1 MSDTFIVDDLIEEPR
16 KNKSK
21 TMDKGQFLLYQTPD
35 GDSQIE
41 VKLQNDTVWLSLDQM
56 AELFQRNK
64 STISRHIKNVLEDG
78 ELQEEATIANFAT
91 VQNEGTRKVERVI
104 AYYNLDMIISVGYR
118 VHSYRGVQFRIWA
131 TKVLKEYIVKGFAMN
146 DDLLK
151 RAGGGNYF
159 DELLAR
165 IRDIRSSEKVFYRKV
180 LEIYALSIDYDPRVE
195 MTQKFFKTVQNKM
208 HYSVHGHT
216 AAEII
221 YERADAEKDFM
232 GLTTWSGAMP
242 TKPEAEIAK
251 NYLTH
256 EEIKSLNRIV
266 SLYLDFAEM
275 QAEEH
280 RPMYMKDWIN
290 ILDDFLRI
298 SRKDILTHA
307 GKISAKL
314 AKEKADQEYDR
325 FKERTRNNLSPVE
338 IHFLEN
344 FEREQ
349 KRLMGGNKKEEK

>member
-1 MSDTFIVDDLIEEPR
+1 
-16 KNKSK
+16 
-21 TMDKGQFLLYQTPD
+21 MDKGQFLLYQTPD

-64 STISRHIKNVLEDG
+64 STISRHVKNVLEDG
-78 ELQEEATIANFAT
+78 ELEEKSVVAFFAT
-91 VQNEGTRKVERVI
+91 TATDSKTYSV

-221 YERADAEKDFM
+221 YERADAQKDFM
-232 GLTTWSGAMP
+232 GLTTWAGAMP

-256 EEIKSLNRIV
+256 EEVKSLNRIV

-314 AKEKADQEYDR
+314 AKEKADKEYDK
-325 FKERTRNNLSPVE
+325 FKERTQNNLSAVE

-349 KRLMGGNKKEEK
+349 KRLLRDK

>member
-1 MSDTFIVDDLIEEPR
+1 
-16 KNKSK
+16 
-21 TMDKGQFLLYQTPD
+21 MDKGQFLLYQTPD

-64 STISRHIKNVLEDG
+64 STISRHVKNVLEDG
-78 ELQEEATIANFAT
+78 ELEEKSVVAFFAT
-91 VQNEGTRKVERVI
+91 TAADSKTYSV

-221 YERADAEKDFM
+221 YERADAQKNFM
-232 GLTTWSGAMP
+232 GLTTWAGAMP

-256 EEIKSLNRIV
+256 EEVKSLNRIV

-280 RPMYMKDWIN
+280 RPMYMKDWIS

-307 GKISAKL
+307 GKITAKL
-314 AKEKADQEYDR
+314 AKEKADNEYDK
-325 FKERTRNNLSPVE
+325 FKERTQNNLSAVE

-349 KRLMGGNKKEEK
+349 KRLLRDK

>member
-1 MSDTFIVDDLIEEPR
+1 
-16 KNKSK
+16 
-21 TMDKGQFLLYQTPD
+21 MDKGQFLLYQTPN

-41 VKLQNDTVWLSLDQM
+41 VKLQDDTVWLSLDQM

-232 GLTTWSGAMP
+232 GLTTWAGAMP
-242 TKPEAEIAK
+242 SKPEAEIAK

-314 AKEKADQEYDR
+314 AKEKADQEYDK
-325 FKERTRNNLSPVE
+325 FKERTKNNLSPVE

-349 KRLMGGNKKEEK
+349 KRLMGGDKKEGK

>member
-1 MSDTFIVDDLIEEPR
+1 
-16 KNKSK
+16 
-21 TMDKGQFLLYQTPD
+21 
-35 GDSQIE
+35 
-41 VKLQNDTVWLSLDQM
+41 
-56 AELFQRNK
+56 
-64 STISRHIKNVLEDG
+64 
-78 ELQEEATIANFAT
+78 
-91 VQNEGTRKVERVI
+91 
-104 AYYNLDMIISVGYR
+104 
-118 VHSYRGVQFRIWA
+118 
-131 TKVLKEYIVKGFAMN
+131 MN

-180 LEIYALSIDYDPRVE
+180 LEIYALSIDYDPQVE
-195 MTQKFFKTVQNKM
+195 MTQKFFKTIQNKM

-242 TKPEAEIAK
+242 TKPEVEIAK

-256 EEIKSLNRIV
+256 EEVKSLNRIV

-314 AKEKADQEYDR
+314 AKEKADLEYDK
-325 FKERTRNNLSPVE
+325 FKERTKNNLSPVE

-349 KRLMGGNKKEEK
+349 KRLIGEDKKEEQ

>member
-1 MSDTFIVDDLIEEPR
+1 
-16 KNKSK
+16 
-21 TMDKGQFLLYQTPD
+21 MDKGQFLLYQTPN

-41 VKLQNDTVWLSLDQM
+41 VKLQDDTVWLSLDQM

-251 NYLTH
+251 NYLTQ
-256 EEIKSLNRIV
+256 EEVKSLNRIV

-314 AKEKADQEYDR
+314 AKEKADQEYDK
-325 FKERTRNNLSPVE
+325 FKERTKNNLSPVE

-349 KRLMGGNKKEEK
+349 KRLMGGKDKNK

>member
-1 MSDTFIVDDLIEEPR
+1 
-16 KNKSK
+16 
-21 TMDKGQFLLYQTPD
+21 MDKGQFLLYQTPD

-41 VKLQNDTVWLSLDQM
+41 VKLQNDSVWLSLDQM

-64 STISRHIKNVLEDG
+64 STISRHVKNVLEDG
-78 ELQEEATIANFAT
+78 ELEEKSVVAFFAT
-91 VQNEGTRKVERVI
+91 TASDSKTYSV

-221 YERADAEKDFM
+221 YERADAQKDFM
-232 GLTTWSGAMP
+232 GLTTWAGAMP

-256 EEIKSLNRIV
+256 EEVKSLNRIV

-307 GKISAKL
+307 GKVSAKL
-314 AKEKADQEYDR
+314 AKEKADNEYDK
-325 FKERTRNNLSPVE
+325 FKERTQNNLSAVE

-349 KRLMGGNKKEEK
+349 KRLLRDK